1 MFKVKKLKISGFKSF
16 AFTCEFEISDGVT
29 GIVGPNGCGKSNI
42 FEAIRWVMGESSS
55 KSLRSNS
62 MDEVIFN
69 GTDKIP
75 AKNFAEV
82 SLELEATKK
91 NDDYSTQNEEKI
103 LISRSIERGMGSF
116 YKINNKEVR
125 AKDVQVMFSDSGSGS
140 RSSSIISQG
149 NIDQIINYKP
159 IDRKVILEDAAGI
172 SGLQSRRRESELK
185 LNATENNLERLSDSL
200 NNLETQQKSLK
211 RQARQAEQY
220 QHITD
225 KIKQVESI
233 ILWEDWKILD
243 SEFVQAKKKFDE
255 IKNQL
260 DMLLKKDT
268 ETDGIKL
275 IEEKKLD
282 SFNQLI
288 SELNKKLQV
297 KINNKNNLFSE
308 KESLKNRKI
317 EIQSY
322 LETISK
328 DKSLE
333 EKRLQEF
340 EKNILIIIKKIE
352 NFSDIEL
359 AKDQLKNEKTNEF
372 QLQEKLKES
381 ESILANEKQLLLG
394 EEFKLDNLKESKDYL
409 LNKKNELEDQIK
421 KTKSDHLEISKS
433 LSNKSLKDL
442 DIQKK
447 KIEERI
453 SNLKKKSDVIQ
464 LKKNN
469 LLEKISRY
477 SLESNIIS
485 KDLTKDISEIN
496 TLKNLIKDIN
506 LSPDSIFNLLKIE
519 KGYENAVYSSLKEEL
534 NANLDNSKKRWVQLE
549 IEELP
554 DIDNKL
560 ANHVT
565 APKSLNPILSQIM
578 VVNNDTEGF
587 KKQKQ
592 LKFGQI
598 IVSKEGSLWRWDGFV
613 AENLEENKKWFHYK
627 VRISELEIKIKKLE
641 NNLNKITSAK
651 DKLDKS
657 NKSISEEIQRNN
669 SEIENSYKNLSI
681 NAQKFSENKE
691 KNAATLN
698 NIERLNEKVIFLNQ
712 ERNSI
717 QDELDKVIDA
727 QKVNDEQQK
736 NKPKGNE
743 DFTQSLVD
751 EIKKQIFDKRK
762 KINELNEKILAD
774 EINYKYLQTD
784 LQQNKK
790 RKVESLKQLENF
802 KLREEK
808 YFKQQQEIDIFPK
821 NLDKKILII
830 ENSIIDLEKEI
841 SDNQKKNEINRQ
853 NLQKIA
859 DEIKK
864 QFNYKENLKENFIR
878 TEENIIHI
886 KEKKKDLN
894 DIIFQ
899 RFKCQPE
906 EIKEKMNIKNSEKID
921 NDNLK
926 KSLEKLSFQR
936 EQMGPVNLR
945 ADIEE
950 KEISEELNSLE
961 LEKNDLLLAI
971 KKLRVAINQI
981 NEQGKKKLINAFEL
995 VNKNFSEIFEK
1006 LFDGGKASLELVNSD
1021 DPLQTGLEIFAK
1033 PPGKKLTNINLLSGG
1048 EKTLTAVSL
1057 IFSIFLI
1064 NPSPLCVLDEVD
1076 AALDDVNVEKFCK
1089 ILDEVKKK
1097 TKTKFLIVTHHKITM
1112 TMVDKVYGVTMGQKG
1127 ISDIVSVNF
1136 DTNLLKEVI

>member
-225 KIKQVESI
+225 KIKQIESI
-233 ILWEDWKILD
+233 ILWEDWKVLD
-243 SEFVQAKKKFDE
+243 SDFVQAKKKFDE

-297 KINNKNNLFSE
+297 KINDKNNLFSE

-421 KTKSDHLEISKS
+421 KTKSDHLEISRS
-433 LSNKSLKDL
+433 LSNKNLKDL
-442 DIQKK
+442 DNQKK
-447 KIEERI
+447 KNR
-453 SNLKKKSDVIQ
+453 
-464 LKKNN
+464 
-469 LLEKISRY
+469 R
-477 SLESNIIS
+477 ES
-485 KDLTKDISEIN
+485 
-496 TLKNLIKDIN
+496 
-506 LSPDSIFNLLKIE
+506 F
-519 KGYENAVYSSLKEEL
+519 
-534 NANLDNSKKRWVQLE
+534 
-549 IEELP
+549 
-554 DIDNKL
+554 
-560 ANHVT
+560 
-565 APKSLNPILSQIM
+565 
-578 VVNNDTEGF
+578 
-587 KKQKQ
+587 
-592 LKFGQI
+592 
-598 IVSKEGSLWRWDGFV
+598 
-613 AENLEENKKWFHYK
+613 
-627 VRISELEIKIKKLE
+627 
-641 NNLNKITSAK
+641 
-651 DKLDKS
+651 
-657 NKSISEEIQRNN
+657 
-669 SEIENSYKNLSI
+669 
-681 NAQKFSENKE
+681 
-691 KNAATLN
+691 
-698 NIERLNEKVIFLNQ
+698 
-712 ERNSI
+712 
-717 QDELDKVIDA
+717 
-727 QKVNDEQQK
+727 
-736 NKPKGNE
+736 
-743 DFTQSLVD
+743 
-751 EIKKQIFDKRK
+751 
-762 KINELNEKILAD
+762 
-774 EINYKYLQTD
+774 
-784 LQQNKK
+784 
-790 RKVESLKQLENF
+790 
-802 KLREEK
+802 
-808 YFKQQQEIDIFPK
+808 
-821 NLDKKILII
+821 
-830 ENSIIDLEKEI
+830 
-841 SDNQKKNEINRQ
+841 
-853 NLQKIA
+853 
-859 DEIKK
+859 
-864 QFNYKENLKENFIR
+864 
-878 TEENIIHI
+878 
-886 KEKKKDLN
+886 
-894 DIIFQ
+894 
-899 RFKCQPE
+899 
-906 EIKEKMNIKNSEKID
+906 
-921 NDNLK
+921 
-926 KSLEKLSFQR
+926 
-936 EQMGPVNLR
+936 
-945 ADIEE
+945 
-950 KEISEELNSLE
+950 
-961 LEKNDLLLAI
+961 
-971 KKLRVAINQI
+971 
-981 NEQGKKKLINAFEL
+981 
-995 VNKNFSEIFEK
+995 
-1006 LFDGGKASLELVNSD
+1006 
-1021 DPLQTGLEIFAK
+1021 
-1033 PPGKKLTNINLLSGG
+1033 
-1048 EKTLTAVSL
+1048 
-1057 IFSIFLI
+1057 
-1064 NPSPLCVLDEVD
+1064 
-1076 AALDDVNVEKFCK
+1076 
-1089 ILDEVKKK
+1089 
-1097 TKTKFLIVTHHKITM
+1097 
-1112 TMVDKVYGVTMGQKG
+1112 
-1127 ISDIVSVNF
+1127 
-1136 DTNLLKEVI
+1136 

>member
-225 KIKQVESI
+225 KIKQIESI
-233 ILWEDWKILD
+233 ILWEDWKVLD
-243 SEFVQAKKKFDE
+243 SDFVQAKKKFDE

-297 KINNKNNLFSE
+297 KINDKNNLFSE
-308 KESLKNRKI
+308 KESLRNRKI

-421 KTKSDHLEISKS
+421 KTKLDHLEISKS

-442 DIQKK
+442 DNQKK
-447 KIEERI
+447 KIEERV

-469 LLEKISRY
+469 LLEKISIY
-477 SLESNIIS
+477 SLESDIIS

-627 VRISELEIKIKKLE
+627 NRISELEIKIKKLE

-651 DKLDKS
+651 DKLEKS
-657 NKSISEEIQRNN
+657 EKSISEEIQRNN

-790 RKVESLKQLENF
+790 RKVESLEQLENF

-808 YFKQQQEIDIFPK
+808 YFKQQQEINIFPK

-921 NDNLK
+921 NENLK

>member
-1 MFKVKKLKISGFKSF
+1 
-16 AFTCEFEISDGVT
+16 
-29 GIVGPNGCGKSNI
+29 
-42 FEAIRWVMGESSS
+42 
-55 KSLRSNS
+55 
-62 MDEVIFN
+62 
-69 GTDKIP
+69 
-75 AKNFAEV
+75 
-82 SLELEATKK
+82 
-91 NDDYSTQNEEKI
+91 
-103 LISRSIERGMGSF
+103 
-116 YKINNKEVR
+116 
-125 AKDVQVMFSDSGSGS
+125 
-140 RSSSIISQG
+140 
-149 NIDQIINYKP
+149 
-159 IDRKVILEDAAGI
+159 
-172 SGLQSRRRESELK
+172 
-185 LNATENNLERLSDSL
+185 
-200 NNLETQQKSLK
+200 
-211 RQARQAEQY
+211 
-220 QHITD
+220 
-225 KIKQVESI
+225 
-233 ILWEDWKILD
+233 
-243 SEFVQAKKKFDE
+243 
-255 IKNQL
+255 
-260 DMLLKKDT
+260 
-268 ETDGIKL
+268 
-275 IEEKKLD
+275 
-282 SFNQLI
+282 
-288 SELNKKLQV
+288 
-297 KINNKNNLFSE
+297 
-308 KESLKNRKI
+308 
-317 EIQSY
+317 
-322 LETISK
+322 
-328 DKSLE
+328 
-333 EKRLQEF
+333 
-340 EKNILIIIKKIE
+340 
-352 NFSDIEL
+352 
-359 AKDQLKNEKTNEF
+359 
-372 QLQEKLKES
+372 
-381 ESILANEKQLLLG
+381 
-394 EEFKLDNLKESKDYL
+394 
-409 LNKKNELEDQIK
+409 
-421 KTKSDHLEISKS
+421 
-433 LSNKSLKDL
+433 
-442 DIQKK
+442 
-447 KIEERI
+447 
-453 SNLKKKSDVIQ
+453 
-464 LKKNN
+464 
-469 LLEKISRY
+469 
-477 SLESNIIS
+477 
-485 KDLTKDISEIN
+485 
-496 TLKNLIKDIN
+496 
-506 LSPDSIFNLLKIE
+506 
-519 KGYENAVYSSLKEEL
+519 
-534 NANLDNSKKRWVQLE
+534 
-549 IEELP
+549 
-554 DIDNKL
+554 
-560 ANHVT
+560 
-565 APKSLNPILSQIM
+565 M

-736 NKPKGNE
+736 NNPKGNE

-762 KINELNEKILAD
+762 KINELNEKVLAD

-790 RKVESLKQLENF
+790 RKIESLEQLENF

-808 YFKQQQEIDIFPK
+808 YFKQQQEINIFPK